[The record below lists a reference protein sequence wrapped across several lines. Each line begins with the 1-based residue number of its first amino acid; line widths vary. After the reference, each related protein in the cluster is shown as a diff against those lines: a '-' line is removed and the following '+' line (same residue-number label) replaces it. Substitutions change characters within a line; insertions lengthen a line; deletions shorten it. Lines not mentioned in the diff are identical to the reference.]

1 MGARGWWCAAL
12 AALLLTGCEEPYDA
26 GVVAFDAGQWDEAV
40 DRLERVSPFHL
51 NYKDAQELIRQSLYK
66 AGEEA
71 FDTGRWSQ
79 AIGYFRQT
87 AESDPNYASAQD
99 RIGISFYEMA
109 REALGKGDATEA
121 LRLSNIVQTTCSQFS
136 AARDI
141 ARAARG
147 RLPDRQEI
155 ASRN

>member
-1 MGARGWWCAAL
+1 MSDDNKGIDPKLLEILVCPLTKGAL
-12 AALLLTGCEEPYDA
+12 SYD
-26 GVVAFDAGQWDEAV
+26 
-40 DRLERVSPFHL
+40 
-51 NYKDAQELIRQSLYK
+51 KDAQELIRQSLYK